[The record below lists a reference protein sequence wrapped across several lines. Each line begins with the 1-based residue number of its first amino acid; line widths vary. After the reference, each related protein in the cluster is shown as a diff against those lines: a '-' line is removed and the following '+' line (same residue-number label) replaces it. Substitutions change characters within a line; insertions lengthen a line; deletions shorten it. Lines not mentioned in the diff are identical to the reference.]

1 MAHEVTIQ
9 RDPAKLTPRQ
19 RLEKCVADETDLIAF
34 HHQRIRDAEHR
45 RCKYERELAKLTG
58 N

>member
-1 MAHEVTIQ
+1 MPEVIPQ
-9 RDPAKLTPRQ
+9 RDASKLTVRQ
-19 RLEKCVADETDLIAF
+19 RLEKHVADETELIAF
-34 HHQRIRDAEHR
+34 HHRRMRDAEHR